1 MEAGNKNQ
9 ESKLKSI
16 YRRRNYF
23 IEEVTQNDLM
33 SKKQKRSVR
42 PEILLKT

>member
-1 MEAGNKNQ
+1 MVAGNKNQ

-33 SKKQKRSVR
+33 SKKQKRSVP